1 MMAVRPLPERVV
13 VQCWNCNAENDE
25 GYSTCWFCKEPA
37 HPSAGVEGRLPSAPA
52 DEDPGRTR
60 HVVHRTHTVQRHTA
74 RSLEELPPEVR
85 ERIRQ
90 MQADPSAAGAHSTYT
105 YRGPDGRTQTFSS
118 LDEMPPD
125 VRAAFEHG
133 PANLGR
139 QTLASRRMERTERV
153 PRVGTS
159 EMADGDAFSANPP
172 GNTFAFWAGGVLA
185 AGFLIGL
192 GLAALISMPLASTSG
207 TPPGFLGIQ
216 MPNAVRSVVGVGC
229 VVVGGLLHVCLFWV
243 TAARRQRRFHAMRLF
258 LTCVVAAFLL
268 GNLHLLTTLVEAYR
282 IE

>member
-1 MMAVRPLPERVV
+1 M
-13 VQCWNCNAENDE
+13 QCWNCNAENDE
-25 GYSTCWFCKEPA
+25 GYTTCWFCKEPA
-37 HPSAGVEGRLPSAPA
+37 HPSAGAGDRPQPPPS

-90 MQADPSAAGAHSTYT
+90 SQTDPSAAGAQSTYT

-118 LDEMPPD
+118 LGEMPPE
-125 VRAAFEHG
+125 VRAAFEQG
-133 PANLGR
+133 PASLGR
-139 QTLASRRMERTERV
+139 QALASRRTDRTERV
-153 PRVGTS
+153 PRIGTF
-159 EMADGDAFSANPP
+159 EMADGDAFSADPP

-185 AGFLIGL
+185 AGFMIGL
-192 GLAALISMPLASTSG
+192 GLAALISMPLASTSD
-207 TPPGFLGIQ
+207 TPPGFLCIQ
-216 MPNAVRSVVGVGC
+216 MPNAARSVVGAGC
-229 VVVGGLLHVCLFWV
+229 LLVGGLLHVCLFWV
-243 TAARRQRRFHAMRLF
+243 TAARRQRRFHAIRLF
-258 LTCVVAAFLL
+258 VTCVVAAFLL